1 MKKSRLKTAT
11 VHHMTGEGATLR
23 EAKLDALAKVDAAL
37 AGSYDPEIVAHR
49 GSVKLI
55 WREPDGWRHATIAH
69 RGVPETRM
77 PGGKYYP
84 ADPDLDTARRKAL
97 FDLAQ
102 ITWVP
107 ADLTDVPECV
117 TDERD
122 RRELV
127 SYFMFQ
133 LAYRFGREEQGMSD
147 AEAHRMACERAAEG
161 ARSYAEFIKARAE
174 NLRLNTH
181 TQRCEDCSAETGH
194 CPNDHC
200 LAHEPKR
207 VDCIWCQAH
216 VYAAARPAPP
226 AHETTT
232 QLAA

>member
-1 MKKSRLKTAT
+1 MKKSRPKTAT

-37 AGSYDPEIVAHR
+37 AGSYDPVIVEHR

-55 WREPDGWRHATIAH
+55 WREPDGWRHATIVLC
-69 RGVPETRM
+69 GVPETRM

-97 FDLAQ
+97 FHLAQ

-127 SYFMFQ
+127 GYFMFQ
-133 LAYRFGREEQGMSD
+133 LAYRFGREERGMSD
-147 AEAHRMACERAAEG
+147 AEAHREACERAAEG
-161 ARSYAEFIKARAE
+161 ARSYAEFIEARAE
-174 NLRLNTH
+174 NLGLNTH
-181 TQRCEDCSAETGH
+181 TRRCDECSAETGH

-207 VDCIWCQAH
+207 IDCIWCQAH
-216 VYAAARPAPP
+216 LYAAARPAPP
-226 AHETTT
+226 ARETATR
-232 QLAA
+232 AA